1 MRHIIISAIPKLWE
15 TIRYSYWLIPSVMAL
30 AALGLSF
37 GLLELD
43 RAESGGLVSELAWV
57 YAGGSDGAREVLSVI
72 SGSMITVAGVVFSIT
87 MVALTLAS
95 SQFGPRVLRNFM
107 QDRGSQFVLGT
118 FIATLVFSLMVLR
131 TIEGGDE
138 SFVPQLS
145 VTTSVGMALGSLGIL
160 IYFIHHVALSIQAS
174 KVVATIGHELFASID
189 RTYPERKNAGDFSA
203 DHSTPEDVGDK
214 AHDIFDSFEA
224 EAHEVS
230 GSFEAEAYEVS
241 ANSSGYL
248 QAIDMD
254 SLVDTARE
262 ADVVLQLACR
272 PGDFIS
278 QYKPL
283 LLCMPAS
290 RWNDDL
296 HDELL
301 DAFTAGKERSHT
313 QDVLFAVDQ
322 LVEVAIRALSPSIND
337 PFTAIR
343 CLDWLGAGLSRALTR
358 GPASSRHDDD
368 EGNLRL
374 ISRPV
379 AFDEMVDSA
388 FQQIQEFGSRSAA
401 VSIHVLEVI
410 RDVSRHVRSDGQREV
425 LLRHARQVLQNSQRE
440 LPQNQD
446 RDRVNVLYAEVLHVL
461 KRNEGGVLE
470 GHPDS
475 GTR

>member
-1 MRHIIISAIPKLWE
+1 
-15 TIRYSYWLIPSVMAL
+15 
-30 AALGLSF
+30 
-37 GLLELD
+37 
-43 RAESGGLVSELAWV
+43 
-57 YAGGSDGAREVLSVI
+57 
-72 SGSMITVAGVVFSIT
+72 MITVAGVVFSIT

-189 RTYPERKNAGDFSA
+189 RTYPERKNAADFSA
-203 DHSTPEDVGDK
+203 DHSTPEDVEDK
-214 AHDIFDSFEA
+214 AHEIFDSFDV
-224 EAHEVS
+224 EAH
-230 GSFEAEAYEVS
+230 EVS

-379 AFDEMVDSA
+379 AFDEMVDAA

-461 KRNEGGVLE
+461 KRIEGGVLE
-470 GHPDS
+470 GRPDS
-475 GTR
+475 GTG

>member
-1 MRHIIISAIPKLWE
+1 MRHIFISAIPKLWE

-43 RAESGGLVSELAWV
+43 RAESAGLISELGWV

-107 QDRGSQFVLGT
+107 RDRGNQFVLGT

-145 VTTSVGMALGSLGIL
+145 VTTSVGMALGSLGVL

-189 RTYPERKNAGDFSA
+189 RTYPERKDTADSSHAHFSPDDVA
-203 DHSTPEDVGDK
+203 DEADGSSVGFND
-214 AHDIFDSFEA
+214 
-224 EAHEVS
+224 EAHEVP
-230 GSFEAEAYEVS
+230 AK
-241 ANSSGYL
+241 SSGYL
-248 QAIDMD
+248 QAIDLD
-254 SLVDTARE
+254 SLIETARE
-262 ADVVLQLACR
+262 ADLVLQLASR

-283 LLCMPAS
+283 LLCFPAS

-301 DAFTAGKERSHT
+301 DAFTSGQERSHT

-358 GPASSRHDDD
+358 EPVSARLVDD
-368 EGNLRL
+368 EGNLRV

-379 AFDEMVDSA
+379 RFDEMVDA
-388 FQQIQEFGSRSAA
+388 ALLQIQEFGSRSAA
-401 VSIHVLEVI
+401 VTIHVLEVI
-410 RDVSRHVRSDGQREV
+410 RDVSRNVRTEADRRV
-425 LLRHARQVLQNSQRE
+425 LLRHARQVLQSSQKE

-446 RDRVNVLYAEVLHVL
+446 RDRVKVLYADVLHVL
-461 KRNEGGVLE
+461 KSSEGGALE
-470 GHPDS
+470 GRRES
-475 GTR
+475 GAG